1 MVQLRRLLCFL
12 LLLCSVLGAPL
23 SPVAS
28 VHASQQGAEPDQPPP
43 EDAPKGV
50 TWSSFGHLGINLGIA
65 GVAVLGIIGVAEAA
79 FHLIG
84 VHRKHT
90 TERKQMEISRGK
102 DQARQKDQI
111 LREEEALEILV
122 DLAANHVKKVEE
134 EGFER
139 KLRPLVVPKE
149 IHQSL
154 EGIFKKKDAFNDLKA
169 ILGPLLDFEE

>member
-1 MVQLRRLLCFL
+1 
-12 LLLCSVLGAPL
+12 
-23 SPVAS
+23 
-28 VHASQQGAEPDQPPP
+28 
-43 EDAPKGV
+43 
-50 TWSSFGHLGINLGIA
+50 LGIA

-90 TERKQMEISRGK
+90 TERKQMEFERGK

-111 LREEEALEILV
+111 LREEEALEIIV
-122 DLAANHVKKVEE
+122 DLAANHVKQVEA

-154 EGIFKKKDAFNDLKA
+154 EGIFKKKDAFSNLKD

>member
-1 MVQLRRLLCFL
+1 MAELRRLLCFL
-12 LLLCSVLGAPL
+12 LLLCSVFGAPV
-23 SPVAS
+23 SPVGSA
-28 VHASQQGAEPDQPPP
+28 HESQQGAEPNQAPP

-65 GVAVLGIIGVAEAA
+65 GVALLGVIGVAEAA

-90 TERKQMEISRGK
+90 TERKQMEFSRGK
-102 DQARQKDQI
+102 EQARQKDQS
-111 LREEEALEILV
+111 LREQEALEIVV
-122 DLAANHVKKVEE
+122 DLAANHVKKIEA

-154 EGIFKKKDAFNDLKA
+154 EGIFKKKDAFNDLKD